1 MNGLKSNDS
10 ANRPANLAQ
19 ENPPIDFQ
27 VDYLS
32 KPHAR
37 PFGRFDFLNT
47 VLLDMSDMALKAW
60 NLDVPAAKFP
70 TLYGIAISFVSD
82 RSGPGLLAKHIM
94 WALEA
99 IFDTVLLDDQYRP
112 GNVVVK
118 LGPTA
123 LGVGSVR
130 ITIGDSTPVNLS
142 SDASMQLNAHGRVQI
157 RYWYREQGM
166 HLEEAG
172 VYSTALKLLI
182 KAAEPA
188 DLKASIW
195 PGLSTYSD
203 QYNLTFTI
211 RPQSLALSNDFSWL
225 DTIFA
230 VSSIPLSL
238 YRHGGAPGKFMEL
251 DGSVRVGTTVVGAFC
266 LESGDKIGFDLQSL
280 CNRGAQETG
289 DDGDGVAIS

>member
-1 MNGLKSNDS
+1 MKSNDF
-10 ANRPANLAQ
+10 ANRPADLAQ
-19 ENPPIDFQ
+19 EKPPIDFQ

-32 KPHAR
+32 KPHEW

-47 VLLDMSDMALKAW
+47 VLLDTADMALKAW
-60 NLDVPAAKFP
+60 NLNVPAAKFP
-70 TLYGIAISFVSD
+70 TIYGIAIGFVSD

-118 LGPTA
+118 LGSTA
-123 LGVGSVR
+123 LGVGNVR
-130 ITIGDSTPVNLS
+130 ISFADSTPVNLS
-142 SDASMQLNAHGRVQI
+142 SNASMQLNAHGKVQI
-157 RYWYREQGM
+157 RYWYREHGM
-166 HLEEAG
+166 HLDEAG

-182 KAAEPA
+182 RAAEPS

-203 QYNLTFTI
+203 QHNVTFTL
-211 RPQSLALSNDFSWL
+211 RPKSLATRDDLSWL

-238 YRHGGAPGKFMEL
+238 YRHGGTPGKFMEL
-251 DGSVRVGTTVVGAFC
+251 DGVVRIGTTVVGAFC
-266 LESGDKIGFDLQSL
+266 LEVGDKTGLDVQEL
-280 CNRGAQETG
+280 CNRGDQETG